1 MDPLIIPE
9 GSRDRARPPFRVTTL
24 GRGSRWRTNPL
35 NRRGRGLERK
45 SKPAH
50 LEHSPL
56 RGRYF
61 QGDLF
66 RPKGLIPSKGGTYSV
81 QREVNDETC
90 SDRRKCGRFG
100 FNRPGGVGQRTSR
113 YQPKPLP
120 GHARS
125 PMASHGPDEARRHV
139 SDRGRSHSRLRL
151 HEAMPGPKGG
161 GRPEGQAKG
170 PLCRAI
176 EAAAP
181 GLLYSSGATTGAPTP
196 SSMVLRVLPSS
207 AKSSA
212 LET

>member
-50 LEHSPL
+50 LEA
-56 RGRYF
+56 
-61 QGDLF
+61 
-66 RPKGLIPSKGGTYSV
+66 
-81 QREVNDETC
+81 NDETC
-90 SDRRKCGRFG
+90 SDRRKRGRFG
-100 FNRPGGVGQRTSR
+100 FNRLGGVGQRTSR
-113 YQPKPLP
+113 YQPKHLP

-212 LET
+212 LETCGRSVS